1 VKAMT
6 DGTVDTLLADAI
18 DMHVHGSPDV
28 LPRKLHDIDIARK
41 AKEGRLAG
49 VLLKCHHC
57 PTAARAFL
65 VQQCIPGI
73 AVFGSVVLNRNV
85 GGLNPFTV
93 ETEVKLGA
101 KEVWLPTVS
110 SVNHI
115 RFNKG
120 DLRLAVPVTG
130 ESGRLLPQLHEVLE
144 VIAQTGVILGTGHL
158 TPDES
163 EQVIIA
169 AQAKGVKKILVTHPE
184 WEVTAMP
191 VDQQERL
198 ARRGVFFERCF
209 YASNSDQR
217 LPAEEIARQI
227 RKVGAATTVLSSD
240 FGQIFNEEPLQGFR
254 RFIQTMLQHGITPGE
269 IEVMIKTNP
278 RSLLQ

>member
-1 VKAMT
+1 
-6 DGTVDTLLADAI
+6 
-18 DMHVHGSPDV
+18 
-28 LPRKLHDIDIARK
+28 
-41 AKEGRLAG
+41 
-49 VLLKCHHC
+49 
-57 PTAARAFL
+57 
-65 VQQCIPGI
+65 
-73 AVFGSVVLNRNV
+73 
-85 GGLNPFTV
+85 
-93 ETEVKLGA
+93 VKLGA

-120 DLRLAVPVTG
+120 DLRQAVSVTD

-169 AQAKGVKKILVTHPE
+169 AQAKGIKKILVTHPE

-191 VDQQERL
+191 VDQQGRL

-217 LPAEEIARQI
+217 LPAEEIALQI

>member
-1 VKAMT
+1 MP
-6 DGTVDTLLADAI
+6 DGIIDELLEAAI
-18 DMHVHGSPDV
+18 DMHVHGSPDIIS
-28 LPRKLHDIDIARK
+28 RKLHDIEIARK
-41 AKEGRLAG
+41 AKEGGLAG

-65 VQQCIPGI
+65 VQQCIQGI
-73 AVFGSVVLNRNV
+73 SVFGSVVLNRNV

-93 ETEVKLGA
+93 ETEIKLGA

-120 DLRLAVPVTG
+120 DLRLAVPVTD
-130 ESGRLLPQLHEVLE
+130 ESGHLLPQLHDILE
-144 VIAQTGVILGTGHL
+144 IVAQTGVILGTGHL
-158 TPDES
+158 TPAES

-169 AQAKGVKKILVTHPE
+169 AQEKGIKKILVTHPE

-191 VDQQERL
+191 IDQQERL

-209 YASNSDQR
+209 YATNSDQR
-217 LPAEEIARQI
+217 LPAEEVYRQI
-227 RKVGAATTVLSSD
+227 KMVGAHTTVMSSD

-254 RFIQTMLQHGITPGE
+254 KFIQTMLQHGISQNE
-269 IEVMIKTNP
+269 ITLMVKTNP
-278 RSLLQ
+278 RMLLQ